1 MKLLEKMLDHLEDE
15 IEGAREYAEKYIE
28 CKARGT
34 MPRANRYN
42 EMANDELK
50 HASFLREMDIADVS
64 ELKRAYQMTEEEQSL
79 WDHGQ
84 KRLTDEMAL
93 IMHILSM

>member
-1 MKLLEKMLDHLEDE
+1 
-15 IEGAREYAEKYIE
+15 
-28 CKARGT
+28 
-34 MPRANRYN
+34 
-42 EMANDELK
+42 
-50 HASFLREMDIADVS
+50 
-64 ELKRAYQMTEEEQSL
+64 MTEEEQSL